1 MADAAHDRPIDCDVH
16 PGVPGMQALLPYLDD
31 HWRTSVVE
39 RGIDSLDSISYP
51 PNAPLSARPDLRDAK
66 GRAGMDV
73 AGLGAQVLDRWGA
86 GTAILNCLYGIQLVF
101 DEYMASA
108 FAGALNEWI
117 AREWLDRDPRLRAS
131 IVVPL
136 QNVEQA
142 VDEIER
148 RAADKRFVQILVL
161 AMGETPLGRRQFWPI
176 FAAAER
182 HGLPIGIHAGSAY
195 RHPVTALGWPTYY
208 VEDYASQSQGFQSQT
223 ASLITEGVFAKFPG
237 LKVVLIESGVTWVPA
252 FLWRLSKFWRGLRT
266 EIPWVD
272 RTPAEIFR
280 DHFRL
285 TIQPFDAPDDA
296 ATIARTIEHLGSDDM
311 LLYASD
317 YPHWQFDGDAILPQG
332 LSPELRRKVMVEN
345 PRRTYRSLSA

>member
-1 MADAAHDRPIDCDVH
+1 MADPAHDKPIDCDVH
-16 PGVPGMQALLPYLDD
+16 PGVPGMHALLPYLDD
-31 HWRTSVVE
+31 HWRTSVIE

-51 PNAPLSARPDLRDAK
+51 PNAPLSARPDLRDGK
-66 GRAGMDV
+66 GRAGMD
-73 AGLGAQVLDRWGA
+73 AASLGAQVLDRWGA
-86 GTAILNCLYGIQLVF
+86 GVAILNCLYGIQLLF
-101 DEYMASA
+101 DEYMAAA
-108 FAGALNEWI
+108 FAHALNEWI

-142 VDEIER
+142 VDEIEL
-148 RAADKRFVQILVL
+148 RAADRRFVQILVL

-182 HGLPIGIHAGSAY
+182 LGLPIGIHAGSAY

-223 ASLITEGVFAKFPG
+223 ASLISEGVFAKFPG

-252 FLWRLSKFWRGLRT
+252 FLWRFSKFWRGLRS

-296 ATIARTIEHLGSDDM
+296 ATVARVIEHLGSDDM

-317 YPHWQFDGDAILPQG
+317 YPHWQFDGDDVLPRG
-332 LSPELRRKVMVEN
+332 LSSELRRKIMVDN
-345 PRRTYRSLSA
+345 PRATYRI